1 MVTKKMEEDVKLLRK
16 IEPDFWIKSEPTNFL
31 AELVVLPTTTKDV
44 PNPSGINYSFG

>member
-31 AELVVLPTTTKDV
+31 VELDCLAHHDEAVD
-44 PNPSGINYSFG
+44 